1 METSHKE
8 TCWGLV
14 LVIGTKSLADL
25 SLASVAQGRIISRK
39 GGYARAEELIKTAS
53 SRANRKSNGQI
64 NTNRW
69 TQGALRKQER
79 KTNKLRRGKDKD
91 LQRTQRTGKRWTD
104 TENRQAVDRH
114 REQAGGGQ
122 TQRTGEQWTHREQAS
137 GGQTQ
142 RTGKRFTDTQIA
154 GHTDRKK
161 ITEEQIDKNKQAM
174 SRADRGRGNQLNNH
188 SHN

>member
-1 METSHKE
+1 METSQKE
-8 TCWGLV
+8 ICWGLV

-39 GGYARAEELIKTAS
+39 GGNSRAEELIKTACP
-53 SRANRKSNGQI
+53 RADRKSNGQTY
-64 NTNRW
+64 TNRW

-104 TENRQAVDRH
+104 T
-114 REQAGGGQ
+114 
-122 TQRTGEQWTHREQAS
+122 
-137 GGQTQ
+137 
-142 RTGKRFTDTQIA
+142 QIA

-161 ITEEQIDKNKQAM
+161 NRGT
-174 SRADRGRGNQLNNH
+174 DR
-188 SHN
+188 

>member
-8 TCWGLV
+8 ICWGLV

-39 GGYARAEELIKTAS
+39 GGNSRAEELIKTAS
-53 SRANRKSNGQI
+53 SRANRKSNGQT

-79 KTNKLRRGKDKD
+79 KTNKLRRGKEKD

-104 TENRQAVDRH
+104 T
-114 REQAGGGQ
+114 
-122 TQRTGEQWTHREQAS
+122 
-137 GGQTQ
+137 
-142 RTGKRFTDTQIA
+142 QIA

-161 ITEEQIDKNKQAM
+161 KKKKKQ
-174 SRADRGRGNQLNNH
+174 RNR
-188 SHN
+188 

>member
-8 TCWGLV
+8 ICWGLV

-39 GGYARAEELIKTAS
+39 GGNARAEELIKTAS
-53 SRANRKSNGQI
+53 SRANRKSNGQT

-91 LQRTQRTGKRWTD
+91 LQRTQRKTCRG
-104 TENRQAVDRH
+104 
-114 REQAGGGQ
+114 
-122 TQRTGEQWTHREQAS
+122 HREQAS
-137 GGQTQ
+137 GGQTH
-142 RTGKRFTDTQIA
+142 R
-154 GHTDRKK
+154 
-161 ITEEQIDKNKQAM
+161 
-174 SRADRGRGNQLNNH
+174 
-188 SHN
+188 

>member
-8 TCWGLV
+8 ICWGLV
-14 LVIGTKSLADL
+14 LVIGTKSLANL
-25 SLASVAQGRIISRK
+25 SLASVAQGHIISRK
-39 GGYARAEELIKTAS
+39 GGNARAEELIKTAS
-53 SRANRKSNGQI
+53 SRANRKSNGQT

-69 TQGALRKQER
+69 IQGALRKQER

-91 LQRTQRTGKRWTD
+91 LQR
-104 TENRQAVDRH
+104 
-114 REQAGGGQ
+114 

>member
-8 TCWGLV
+8 ICWGLV
-14 LVIGTKSLADL
+14 LVIGTKSLANL
-25 SLASVAQGRIISRK
+25 SLASVAQGHIISRK
-39 GGYARAEELIKTAS
+39 GGNARAEELVKTAS
-53 SRANRKSNGQI
+53 SRANRKSNGQT

-104 TENRQAVDRH
+104 T
-114 REQAGGGQ
+114 
-122 TQRTGEQWTHREQAS
+122 
-137 GGQTQ
+137 
-142 RTGKRFTDTQIA
+142 QIA

-161 ITEEQIDKNKQAM
+161 KKKKNRGID
-174 SRADRGRGNQLNNH
+174 R
-188 SHN
+188 

>member
-1 METSHKE
+1 METSQKE
-8 TCWGLV
+8 ICWGLV

-39 GGYARAEELIKTAS
+39 GGNSRAEELIKTAC
-53 SRANRKSNGQI
+53 SRADRKSNGQTY
-64 NTNRW
+64 TNRW

-79 KTNKLRRGKDKD
+79 KTDKSRRGKDKD
-91 LQRTQRTGKRWTD
+91 LQRKQRTGKRRTD

-114 REQAGGGQ
+114 REQA
-122 TQRTGEQWTHREQAS
+122 S

-142 RTGKRFTDTQIA
+142 RTGMRWTDTQIA

-161 ITEEQIDKNKQAM
+161 KTEEQIDKNKQAM
-174 SRADRGRGNQLNNH
+174 SQADRGRGNQLNNH